1 MSIQEH
7 YADQVSL
14 QVRFRAGLGA
24 VDEDESWDLVFHP
37 ESSWNEQEFTARLRE
52 ISAEIGGG
60 CCGSRFQL
68 DTRRSEIVWGPSA
81 AVTALVLTLAA
92 EGLKAGIGATLK
104 PVARTAIARMSEGRA
119 PLEGMLSLD
128 ESTACSFAMSAVD
141 RRLGDSQTKLS
152 VVKVASP
159 KDGSFEVVLEADGF
173 GVRFTVQVELVDGV
187 VPLCR
192 IVSTATD

>member
-1 MSIQEH
+1 MSGLEH
-7 YADQVSL
+7 YADWVSL
-14 QVRFRAGLGA
+14 QVRFREGLGA
-24 VDEDESWDLVFHP
+24 ADEDESWDLVFHP
-37 ESSWNEQEFTARLRE
+37 ESSWDEHEFTERLRE
-52 ISAEIGGG
+52 IAAEVGGG

-68 DTRRSEIVWGPSA
+68 DTRRSETVWGPSA

-92 EGLKAGIGATLK
+92 EALKTGIGATLK

-128 ESTACSFAMSAVD
+128 ESNACSFAMSAVD
-141 RRLGDSQTKLS
+141 RRLGDSQAKLS

-159 KDGSFEVVLEADGF
+159 RDGSFEVVLEVDEV